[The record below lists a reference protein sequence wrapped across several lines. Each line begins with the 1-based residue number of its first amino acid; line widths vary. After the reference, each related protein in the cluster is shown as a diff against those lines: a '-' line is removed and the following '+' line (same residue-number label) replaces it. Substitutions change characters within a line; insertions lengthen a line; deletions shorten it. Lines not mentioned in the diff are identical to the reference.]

1 MKEEATLLEAVLAV
15 IPGVMTEQPY
25 GLGLPF
31 RERPKTTAYAKR
43 E

>member
-1 MKEEATLLEAVLAV
+1 MKEETALLETMLAV
-15 IPGVMTEQPY
+15 IPSVMTEQPY